1 MRLWLGFK
9 TFKAVSSPSTA
20 YWSRNTQPTL
30 TASSLVLHRAA
41 TAPHIFPCRLFN
53 SCKMLQAPAKELDDQ
68 LLPVSLLCGFLGA
81 GKTTLMKHILET
93 KHAEEDFRCAVIV
106 NDMAA
111 LNIDKDLIDQ
121 SALIQ
126 TDPNKPMEPT
136 DTVIAMQ
143 NGCFCCTLQSDLVA
157 QIIELANKKMF
168 NYMLIEASGVSEPSQ
183 IAPLF
188 SPCDDGHDHAQAHTT
203 GPQLSEL
210 ARLDTCVTVIDAA
223 EFFSNL
229 ASMKNYEEGEKKGS
243 ITELMMEQVEFSNVV
258 VLNKIDLVNKEQQ
271 ADILDRIENLNP
283 KAKVLKSCQSKINV
297 MEILNTR
304 LYNEEDITA
313 NSVFAEASRV
323 KATETVKVE
332 PEKTESC
339 CAKSVEK
346 EGKKCCASKKAKVG
360 QEIDTGMSQIIL
372 GVVGNNKEMTR
383 HEKRFGINS
392 FIYRSRR
399 PFHPG
404 RLHDSFFDPFF
415 MYELRKESDQGDTAS
430 ESDLEK
436 LQTNAA
442 EKQEKRLAVMG
453 ELMRSKGFIW
463 IATSQFFM
471 GAWQQAGNV
480 LRVMPARPWLCEM
493 RERWEGTPY
502 EPMALKEMQN
512 ENGEEYPYGDRMQEI
527 VFIGKD
533 LNHELIQT
541 LLDNCLLTDQEMEMG
556 PRKWQESWYDSDDK
570 IQLPTIFEP
579 QVATVIEYDDV
590 TGDEIQHPTIVQPQI
605 ATVIEYNG

>member
-1 MRLWLGFK
+1 
-9 TFKAVSSPSTA
+9 
-20 YWSRNTQPTL
+20 
-30 TASSLVLHRAA
+30 
-41 TAPHIFPCRLFN
+41 
-53 SCKMLQAPAKELDDQ
+53 
-68 LLPVSLLCGFLGA
+68 
-81 GKTTLMKHILET
+81 LMKHILES
-93 KHAEEDFRCAVIV
+93 KHAEKDFRCAVIV

-121 SALIQ
+121 SALVQ
-126 TDPNKPMEPT
+126 TDPNKKMEAT
-136 DTVIAMQ
+136 DNVIAMQ

-188 SPCDDGHDHAQAHTT
+188 ANCDDGHDHAQAHAA

-229 ASMKNYEEGEKKGS
+229 GSMKNYEEGEKKGT

-258 VLNKIDLVNKEQQ
+258 VLNKIDLVNEEQQ
-271 ADILDRIENLNP
+271 ADILERIASLNP

-304 LYNEEDITA
+304 LYNEEDMGA

-332 PEKTESC
+332 PEKPESC
-339 CAKSVEK
+339 CKKSVEDDK
-346 EGKKCCASKKAKVG
+346 PKCCKSKKAKVG
-360 QEIDTGMSQIIL
+360 QEIDTGLSQIIL

-392 FIYRSRR
+392 FIYRARR
-399 PFHPG
+399 PFHPD
-404 RLHDSFFDPFF
+404 RLYDSFLDPFF
-415 MYELRKESDQGDTAS
+415 MYELRKQADVGESAS
-430 ESDLEK
+430 ESDFEK

-442 EKQEKRLAVMG
+442 DKQEQRLKMMG
-453 ELMRSKGFIW
+453 GLMRSKGFIW

-502 EPMALKEMQN
+502 EPMALKEMQD
-512 ENGEEYPYGDRMQEI
+512 ENGKDYPYGDRMQEV

-533 LNHELIQT
+533 LNHELIQS
-541 LLDNCLLTDQEMEMG
+541 LLDNCLLTDEEMEMG
-556 PRKWQESWYDSDDK
+556 PEKWQESWYDADAK
-570 IQLPTIFEP
+570 IKLPMKVRPRVATVIEPAIP
-579 QVATVIEYDDV
+579 QVATVTE
-590 TGDEIQHPTIVQPQI
+590 
-605 ATVIEYNG
+605 